1 MARISEILDIEKQRT
16 EKEQWNVINLF
27 KEGGFYRAYEWSAW
41 LIVTMAYNDE
51 ARQQTGDRKP
61 LNVTHKRSRNSDDT
75 FLFVGFPLKSAD
87 KFIPQRTSFDSVS
100 DTQLA
105 ITIELQWEDDLS
117 YEAFNE
123 AFLKWKDEQPIQEP
137 KQRRDESPATETVTR
152 HKSTLTGIM
161 SEILAWPL
169 EQKTLMENT
178 AYLSSIKQRLAD
190 LI

>member
-1 MARISEILDIEKQRT
+1 MARISDILEIEKQRT
-16 EKEQWNVINLF
+16 EREQWNVIHLF

-41 LIVTMAYNDE
+41 LIVTMAYTDE
-51 ARQQTGDRKP
+51 VRQQTGDRKP

-100 DTQLA
+100 DTQLN
-105 ITIELQWEDDLS
+105 ITISLAWNEEQS
-117 YEAFNE
+117 YETLDE
-123 AFLKWKDEQPIQEP
+123 AFQKWKSEQPIQEP
-137 KQRRDESPATETVTR
+137 KQKREDMPADTGSR
-152 HKSTLTGIM
+152 QHSTLTGIM

-169 EQKTLMENT
+169 EQKTLIENT
-178 AYLSSIKQRLAD
+178 AYLSAIKQRLAQ